1 MVANDRE
8 TDDRASTNRRR
19 FLKVAGVAGVA
30 GLAGCSGNGGGG
42 GSGGGSGGS
51 DSGGSGGSDDDGSG
65 GSDSGGSG
73 SDGTTTGEM
82 GGGSGDGDAVTI
94 GAIVTNPLHSLIY
107 PLTGNLGEVGQ
118 NIQQILDTTVEHVN
132 NGSLSDLGPLVFQG
146 TEGLPNL
153 DNREVNIVWADH
165 RSDPGQGRNEAERL
179 IQSEGVD
186 AIYGSYNSSVTKT
199 VSAVCDR
206 EGVPHITG
214 ESSSPDLTE
223 RGLDW
228 FWRSGPHDG
237 TFSQNMFAF
246 FDGLNENQDAGIE
259 SVAIIH
265 EDTEYGSTS
274 ASVQEELANEHGYEI
289 VAGPISYTAE
299 SVTTFTSQLNR
310 IRQADPDV
318 LLPTSYVRDA
328 TLMAED
334 MQSMGY
340 FPDMVMAQNSGHNEP
355 SFVEQ
360 TELSN
365 YFCTRSTFA
374 DDMTESVPEIGTYN
388 QWVTDQTDISLNGV
402 YIRSWG
408 GLLTL
413 LKGIDTAGG
422 TAPGEIQSALNGL
435 ELERLTTG
443 LPFGIQFQEN
453 GQNGLAS
460 GVLNQYHDGE
470 ALMVWPFDLAQDDTL
485 TFPAPNWDER

>member
-1 MVANDRE
+1 MVTLDKEANDR
-8 TDDRASTNRRR
+8 SPTNRRR

-42 GSGGGSGGS
+42 SDGSSGGGSDET
-51 DSGGSGGSDDDGSG
+51 DSGDGNG
-65 GSDSGGSG
+65 
-73 SDGTTTGEM
+73 DGTTTGGMDES
-82 GGGSGDGDAVTI
+82 GGDDAVTI
-94 GAIVTNPLHSLIY
+94 GAVY

-118 NIQQILDTTVEHVN
+118 NIQSILDTTVQHIN
-132 NGSLSDLGPLVFQG
+132 DGSLSDLGPLVFQDTDG
-146 TEGLPNL
+146 GLPNL
-153 DNREVNIVWADH
+153 DNREVNILWADH
-165 RSDPGQGRNEAERL
+165 RADPGQGRSEAERL

-186 AIYGSYNSSVTKT
+186 ALYGAYNSSVTKT
-199 VSAVCDR
+199 ISAVCDR
-206 EGVPHITG
+206 EGVPHLTG
-214 ESSSPDLTE
+214 ESSSPALTE

-237 TFSQNMFAF
+237 TFSQNMFEF
-246 FDGLNENQDAGIE
+246 FDGLNENQDAGLE

-274 ASVQEELANEHGYEI
+274 ASVQEELADEHGYEI

-299 SVTTFTSQLNR
+299 SVTSFTSQLNR
-310 IRQADPDV
+310 IRQADPDI
-318 LLPTSYVRDA
+318 LLPTSYVKDA

-334 MQSMGY
+334 MQSMNY
-340 FPDMVMAQNSGHNEP
+340 FPSIVMAQNSGHNEP
-355 SFVEQ
+355 GFVEQ

-374 DDMTESVPEIGTYN
+374 DDMTDSVPEIGTYDT
-388 QWVTDQTDISLNGV
+388 WVTDQTGVSLNGV

-422 TAPGEIQSALNGL
+422 TDPGEIQSALNGL

-443 LPFGIQFQEN
+443 LPFGIEFQEN